1 MKLQINKIY
10 HAFLTFYLKKKNSP
24 HEILFRNSFKSL
36 FHTQFLKDYYK
47 FVKHHLSENY
57 LPKNVTRFPAVD
69 ELKEFA
75 EKKFFEF
82 YNLEPTCAVYAPG
95 TLSIA
100 GKCMGV
106 AESKS
111 LSMVGCKFK
120 HFCADSL
127 RVPIFL
133 ARTIAEHALFSRDRG
148 KRNRGV
154 MHTSAHAHTHVH
166 VHICLRLSSLEIK
179 QAIQL
184 VTLIVGKYY
193 QYKRCRI
200 VSFLDKTKVEKV
212 EIGLKEN
219 ELYIADKEKLWI
231 RYLKGALRTF
241 KEKYCRY

>member
-1 MKLQINKIY
+1 M
-10 HAFLTFYLKKKNSP
+10 
-24 HEILFRNSFKSL
+24 
-36 FHTQFLKDYYK
+36 KDYYK

-127 RVPIFL
+127 QVPIFL

-154 MHTSAHAHTHVH
+154 
-166 VHICLRLSSLEIK
+166 
-179 QAIQL
+179 
-184 VTLIVGKYY
+184 
-193 QYKRCRI
+193 
-200 VSFLDKTKVEKV
+200 
-212 EIGLKEN
+212 
-219 ELYIADKEKLWI
+219 
-231 RYLKGALRTF
+231 
-241 KEKYCRY
+241 